1 MIKEK
6 GENKILYLQSNNMK
20 YCSIVTEEEQ
30 SSSSVNNNIRVIYYF
45 LCLEKIILSF
55 LSETVPKTV

>member
-30 SSSSVNNNIRVIYYF
+30 SSSSVNNNIRVIY
-45 LCLEKIILSF
+45 
-55 LSETVPKTV
+55 